1 MNYMKLAMTYSFLK
15 QDLNQIEKALEQT
28 IQAKHPVLKEAS
40 TQLLRAGG
48 KRLRPVF
55 VLLSGM
61 FGKYDKERMKTIAVS
76 LELIHMASLVHDD
89 VIDDSE
95 LRRGKPTVKAKW
107 DNRIAMYTGDYI
119 FARSLEYLSY
129 IEDPKVHQILSKTMV
144 ELTIGE
150 MEQIRDKYDLNQNL
164 RNYLRRIK
172 RKTALL
178 ISSSCR
184 LGAIG
189 SEVPHNQEIALYRY
203 GYYIGM
209 SYQIIDDILDF
220 TSTEAQLG
228 KPAGSD
234 LLQGNLTLPVLYA
247 MKDKSLARELKELFA
262 EPGKITQSDIEPILH
277 KVNSSDAIERSFQL
291 SERYLTKAYESIEIL
306 PNSRAKQTLKD
317 IATYIGKRKS

>member
-1 MNYMKLAMTYSFLK
+1 MKLAMTYSYIK

-28 IQAKHPVLKEAS
+28 IRAKHPVLREAS
-40 TQLLRAGG
+40 IQLLRAGG

-61 FGKYDKERMKTIAVS
+61 FGEYNFEKMKRVAVS

-119 FARSLEYLSY
+119 FARSLEYLSELDD
-129 IEDPKVHQILSKTMV
+129 IKAHKTLSKTMV

-150 MEQIRDKYDLNQNL
+150 IEQIKDKYNFDQNL
-164 RNYLRRIK
+164 RTYLRRIK

-178 ISSSCR
+178 ISSSCQ
-184 LGAIG
+184 LGAIAAN
-189 SEVPHNQEIALYRY
+189 VPVEYEKALYHY

-220 TSTEAQLG
+220 TSTEAKLG

-234 LLQGNLTLPVLYA
+234 LFQGNITLPVLYA
-247 MKDKSLARELKELFA
+247 MEDQTFKSEIKVLFSTPDSLDVKEIA
-262 EPGKITQSDIEPILH
+262 PIISRIT
-277 KVNSSDAIERSFQL
+277 SSDAIQKSYDL
-291 SERYLTKAYESIEIL
+291 SERYLLKAYESLEHL
-306 PNSRAKQTLKD
+306 PDIKAKQTLKD